1 MNYMDA
7 QSLALEMIQIGY
19 RNMVA
24 KYGKSFRVYDQRYG
38 EWMTLADLREDLRQ
52 EANRL
57 KK

>member
-1 MNYMDA
+1 MDA

-38 EWMTLADLREDLRQ
+38 EWMTLADLREDLRH
-52 EANRL
+52 EANRF